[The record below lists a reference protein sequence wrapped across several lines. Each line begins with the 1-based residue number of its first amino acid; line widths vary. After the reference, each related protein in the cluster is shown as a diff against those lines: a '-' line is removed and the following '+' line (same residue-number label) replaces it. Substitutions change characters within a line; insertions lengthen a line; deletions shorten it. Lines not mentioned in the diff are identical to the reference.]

1 MTSKKMTFK
10 TPWVL
15 SYPNNQGRYVIKPH
29 WWYALIA
36 DRDMHDRIIALAE
49 KRAKDAACFGGR

>member
-1 MTSKKMTFK
+1 MTFK